1 MSWRKLLEPKTP
13 NQNWVLWG
21 QIFSWFRLGSA
32 WSCLVVGR
40 NDQEKQFLV
49 QIWVKL
55 NSKGCRLLLIERIN
69 CGSRGILLATPF
81 FETPRNSPG
90 NGDNNNTYIWDKSG
104 LIMKIISI
112 SDLHNLRHLLLV
124 DYSIAVNIVHPAK
137 ETVRNKKWKMDDIF
151 FYSLVF

>member
-1 MSWRKLLEPKTP
+1 MVSTWKR
-13 NQNWVLWG
+13 
-21 QIFSWFRLGSA
+21 
-32 WSCLVVGR
+32 LVVGR

-81 FETPRNSPG
+81 LR
-90 NGDNNNTYIWDKSG
+90 
-104 LIMKIISI
+104 LIMIIISI